1 MKQQPNVLFLFTDQ
15 QRADTIYA
23 PGKPRRLFTPAL
35 DALAQ
40 ESTVF
45 DNCFTPAPVCVPARF
60 SMYSGLYPAHSGCCN
75 NNYGSAYTG
84 NGFYSKFT
92 GSGYQTCCVGK
103 MHHTLDLYGPMGFQT
118 RYTQEEMSDPADQY
132 TQFIT
137 SGAYKNVFDYNGQRS
152 EMYYIPQVSQLPAE
166 VHPTQWIGDR
176 SVDFLRDCDA
186 SRPFFLV
193 SSFIHPHPPFAPP
206 APCKQDVPHRLRRS
220 VHAGGSRGIRR
231 VHERPVHAG

>member
-1 MKQQPNVLFLFTDQ
+1 MNQQPNVLFLFTDQ

-23 PGKPRRLFTPAL
+23 PGKPRRLVTPAL

-176 SVDFLRDCDA
+176 SVDFLRTA
-186 SRPFFLV
+186 THRARSFWSARLSIRIRP
-193 SSFIHPHPPFAPP
+193 S
-206 APCKQDVPHRLRRS
+206 RLRRPGTRCTAPS
-220 VHAGGSRGIRR
+220 PTIRTCRGIPRNSPR
-231 VHERPVHAG
+231 S

>member
-1 MKQQPNVLFLFTDQ
+1 MNQQPNVLFLFTDQ

-23 PGKPRRLFTPAL
+23 PGKPRRLVTPAL

-152 EMYYIPQVSQLPAE
+152 
-166 VHPTQWIGDR
+166 
-176 SVDFLRDCDA
+176 
-186 SRPFFLV
+186 
-193 SSFIHPHPPFAPP
+193 
-206 APCKQDVPHRLRRS
+206 
-220 VHAGGSRGIRR
+220 
-231 VHERPVHAG
+231 